1 MTSLKLKRLLVAVVS
16 LLAVSAAVAFG
27 AYPNLPTVT
36 ELPLPMASME
46 SWAAGLLAEDGWK
59 VVAAVAVMAV
69 IAKRSG
75 KA

>member
-1 MTSLKLKRLLVAVVS
+1 MTSTKLKRLLVAVVS

-27 AYPNLPTVT
+27 AYPHLPAVT
-36 ELPLPMASME
+36 ELSPPVDSMG
-46 SWAAGLLAEDGWK
+46 SWAAGLLAEDAWK
-59 VVAAVAVMAV
+59 VLAALAIMAV